1 MKIISLVAENVKRLT
16 AVTITP
22 DGNLVQITGRNGQG
36 KTSVLDSIW
45 WALEGAAN
53 IQAEPIRKGQK
64 EARIRLDL
72 GEYVVTRHFT
82 RKEDGG
88 FTTSIAVESADGA
101 RFPSPQKM
109 LDKLL
114 GSLTFDPLAFA
125 RAKPVEQF
133 NELRQFVPGV
143 DFEAIE
149 NANRGDY
156 QKRTEVNRRAKE
168 ARTLADGIEVPPE
181 ADAKPIDTAGVLDKL
196 QTAHGHNSEID
207 QRKAARE
214 AATEKAA
221 ECRRQADLAADRALD
236 FERQAEAARNEQSRQ
251 LVQAVDLE
259 KRLAEAGPLPEYI
272 NVEALASQVREAQT
286 RNSAIEAAQRRRL
299 EKAQHVKAA
308 DELEAQSAA
317 LTDAMQKRTAD
328 KDAAI
333 AGAKMPVPGIGF
345 GDGFVTLNGVPFEQ
359 GSDAEQL
366 RASVAIAM
374 AANPKLRVI
383 RVRDGSLLDADGMK
397 LLAEMADKHDC
408 QVWVES
414 VDSSASV
421 GFVIEDGHLKA
432 QAEQAA

>member
-1 MKIISLVAENVKRLT
+1 MKIISLQAENVKRLT

-36 KTSVLDSIW
+36 KTSVLDAIW

-53 IQAEPIRKGQK
+53 VQAEPIRKGQA

-72 GEYVVTRHFT
+72 GEYVVTRRFT

-114 GSLTFDPLAFA
+114 GSLSFDPLAFA
-125 RAKPVEQF
+125 RSKPQEQF
-133 NELRQFVPGV
+133 NMLRSFVPGV
-143 DFEAIE
+143 DFEAID

-156 QKRTEVNRRAKE
+156 QKRTDINRRAKE
-168 ARTLADGIEVPPE
+168 ARTLAEGIQVPPE
-181 ADAKPIDTAGVLDKL
+181 ADAKPIDTADVLEQL
-196 QTAHGHNSEID
+196 QAAHQANSEID
-207 QRKAARE
+207 QRTAARA
-214 AATEKAA
+214 AATDKAA
-221 ECRRQADLAADRALD
+221 ECRRQADIQGDRALAL
-236 FERQAEAARNEQSRQ
+236 EEQAKAARAEQARLTAS
-251 LVQAVDLE
+251 AADLE
-259 KRLAEAGPLPEYI
+259 KRLAEAGELPAYVD
-272 NVEALASQVREAQT
+272 VEALAAQVRAAQAT
-286 RNSAIEAAQRRRL
+286 NSAIEAAQRKRT
-299 EKAQHVKAA
+299 EKAQHTASA
-308 DELEAQSAA
+308 DELEAQSKQ
-317 LTDAMQKRTAD
+317 LTEAMQKRMDA

-333 AGAKMPVPGIGF
+333 AAAKMPVPGIGF
-345 GDGFVTLNGVPFEQ
+345 GDGYVTLNGVPFEQ

-366 RASVAIAM
+366 RASIAIAM

-397 LLAEMADKHDC
+397 LLAAMADEHDC

-414 VDSSASV
+414 VDSSASI

-432 QAEQAA
+432 QAERAA